1 MHGVSRISIFW
12 LSLKVPFADA
22 ALCIAAYSDLPKDRF
37 DIKAFQSDDRNQFN
51 TIRAS
56 GGHFLREDVAAF
68 DANFF
73 SINQA
78 EAVSMDP
85 NQRLMLEIVYEALEN
100 AGLSL
105 TSVAGTNTGCYI
117 GNFGSDYREMIF
129 GDRDSI
135 PKYSM
140 SGLGHEL
147 ISNRIS
153 WFYDLKGPC
162 FTLGTACSSGLV
174 ALHQAC
180 QSISTGETSS
190 AIVGGS
196 NLLLNPE
203 MFMALSNQ
211 NFLSP
216 SGRCC
221 SFDAVGN
228 GYGRSDG
235 FAAVIL
241 KNVDDAIRDGDAIRA
256 VIRGTGVNQNGR
268 TTSITRPSAD
278 AQAELIRSTYRLAGL
293 EFGETNYFEA
303 HVRQSPNV
311 VLCLNS
317 YLISLLK
324 GTGTKAGDPL
334 ELEGIASTICSTR
347 HEGNPL
353 IVGSVKSNV

>member
-1 MHGVSRISIFW
+1 MRPQ
-12 LSLKVPFADA
+12 KVPIADT
-22 ALCIAAYSDLPKDRF
+22 ALCTAAYSDLPKDRF
-37 DIKAFQSDDRNQFN
+37 NIKAFQSDDRSKVN

-56 GGHFLREDVAAF
+56 GGHFLRQDVAAF

-73 SINQA
+73 SISQL
-78 EAVSMDP
+78 EAMSMDP
-85 NQRLMLEIVYEALEN
+85 TQRIMLEIVYEALEN
-100 AGLSL
+100 AGLPL
-105 TSVAGTNTGCYI
+105 NSVAGTNTGCYI
-117 GNFGSDYREMIF
+117 GNFNTDYREMVF

-135 PKYSM
+135 PKYAT
-140 SGLGHEL
+140 SGLGPEL

-162 FTLGTACSSGLV
+162 FTLGTACSSSLV

-180 QSISTGETSS
+180 QSISVGETST

-196 NLLLNPE
+196 NLLLNPDV
-203 MFMALSNQ
+203 FMALSNQ

-228 GYGRSDG
+228 GYGRGDG

-241 KNVDDAIRDGDAIRA
+241 KKIDEAIRDGDTIRA
-256 VIRGTGVNQNGR
+256 VIRGTGVNQNGK
-268 TTSITRPSAD
+268 TKSITRPSAD

-293 EFGETNYFEA
+293 DFKDTNYFEA
-303 HVRQSPNV
+303 HVRNSPNI
-311 VLCLNS
+311 VLGS
-317 YLISLLK
+317 TSSLIFLLK
-324 GTGTKAGDPL
+324 GPGTKAGDPL

-347 HEGNPL
+347 SKGNKL
-353 IVGSVKSNV
+353 LVGSVKSNVGDRSV